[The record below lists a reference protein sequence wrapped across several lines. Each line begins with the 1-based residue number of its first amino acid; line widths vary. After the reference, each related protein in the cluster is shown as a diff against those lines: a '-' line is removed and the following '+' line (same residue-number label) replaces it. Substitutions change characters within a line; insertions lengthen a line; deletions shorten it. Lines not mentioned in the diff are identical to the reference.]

1 MVNKLIFHTII
12 EIIIVL
18 VFVFLSI
25 PLWQFLS
32 NHFNNGLNRTISA
45 SMPLELMLNHVDGFD
60 NVIVNNGYHIN
71 KSYQVLLVADKNC
84 NEEIITINGVKSKLE
99 NFQNYKE
106 DDTYIYILDSNNIKA
121 SRVGYKID
129 TKIDEENINYH
140 YELA

>member
-1 MVNKLIFHTII
+1 MVNQLIFHTII

-32 NHFNNGLNRTISA
+32 NHFNNGLNRTIST

-60 NVIVNNGYHIN
+60 NVIVNNGYQIN
-71 KSYQVLLVADKNC
+71 QSYQVLLVADKNC

>member
-1 MVNKLIFHTII
+1 MVNKMIFHTII

-32 NHFNNGLNRTISA
+32 NHFNNELNRTIST

-71 KSYQVLLVADKNC
+71 QSYQVLLVADKNC
-84 NEEIITINGVKSKLE
+84 NEEIITVNGVKSKLE

>member
-32 NHFNNGLNRTISA
+32 NHFNNELNRTISA

-71 KSYQVLLVADKNC
+71 QSYQVLLVADKNC
-84 NEEIITINGVKSKLE
+84 NEEIITVNGVKSKLE

-129 TKIDEENINYH
+129 TKIDEKNINYH